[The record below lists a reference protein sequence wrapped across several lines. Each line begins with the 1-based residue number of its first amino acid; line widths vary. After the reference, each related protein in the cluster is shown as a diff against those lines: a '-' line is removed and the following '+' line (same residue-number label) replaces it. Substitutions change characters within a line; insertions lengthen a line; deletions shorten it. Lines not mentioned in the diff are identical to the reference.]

1 MGARRT
7 PPHGSHGSADISH
20 DADSYPQEVEVGNVE
35 YKLKLVS
42 PTPARFQ
49 QLVTQLAY
57 RLAEGRGRAVYL
69 LGVKDDGALH
79 GLCPRDMCASLGT
92 LRRMC
97 GQVSARM
104 VVAAQRTKGVP
115 TGRIAEVRIEQF
127 AECAQVEVR
136 IAVLG
141 SAQAGKSSV
150 VGVLAGGPGALL
162 GSIESSVALTS
173 LRITPVQWWARRARR
188 RQGVRADA
196 GDAAHTRARDGR
208 NLLHLTAS
216 ARL

>member
-69 LGVKDDGALH
+69 LGVEDDGALH
-79 GLCPRDMCASLGT
+79 GLCPRDMSASLGT

-97 GQVSARM
+97 GHVSARM

-162 GSIESSVALTS
+162 WQHRT
-173 LRITPVQWWARRARR
+173 LRCAQQSATHTGPVVGQARSTTARAPR
-188 RQGVRADA
+188 
-196 GDAAHTRARDGR
+196 GR
-208 NLLHLTAS
+208 S
-216 ARL
+216 